1 MGAGEEE
8 EVAWAEEEQGVEGEG
23 RERGGEEGGGLRAL
37 PGLCL
42 IIIFGMDPARGGE
55 QSIFPGKIF
64 LYLFIL

>member
-23 RERGGEEGGGLRAL
+23 RERGGGGLRAL

-55 QSIFPGKIF
+55 QSIFPGKIS